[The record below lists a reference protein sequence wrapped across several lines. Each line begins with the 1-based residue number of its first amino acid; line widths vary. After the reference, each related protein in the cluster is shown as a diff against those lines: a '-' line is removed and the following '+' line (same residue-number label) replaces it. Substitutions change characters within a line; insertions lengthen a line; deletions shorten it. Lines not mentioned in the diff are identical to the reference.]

1 MSKNFIILFFM
12 TPCIAFNDLQY
23 FQLNMYNSISNI
35 TNEDKCLN
43 ITNSETISIP
53 NKCNCF
59 KTNKKCI
66 TEINDKIKFDY
77 LGKNEIFFNKFIQE
91 NNYKKLIKKERKCLM
106 LNNKTFFKY
115 QYLLSNSYCSR
126 IRLIFS
132 ISFIFFSLFIGF
144 IHYLF
149 HKKKRK
155 YQRLNNFD
163 EGTEL
168 DDLLN

>member
-1 MSKNFIILFFM
+1 MYKKFIILSLL
-12 TPCIAFNDLQY
+12 TPCMAFNEIQY
-23 FQLNMYNSISNI
+23 FQVNLYNSTSN
-35 TNEDKCLN
+35 TNQNNCLN
-43 ITNSETISIP
+43 ISNSETISIP

-59 KTNKKCI
+59 KTNRKCI
-66 TEINDKIKFDY
+66 SEINDKIKFDY
-77 LGKNEIFFNKFIQE
+77 LANYENFFNKFIQE
-91 NNYKKLIKKERKCLM
+91 TSYKNLIKKEIKCLV
-106 LNNKTFFKY
+106 LNNNTFFKY
-115 QYLLSNSYCSR
+115 QYLLSNRYCSR